1 MPCVVVEGVYVSVC
15 APLALPK
22 EVPPVFD
29 ELVLLYH
36 WYVNPLP
43 TPLVFNGVTD
53 PFKHTLW
60 LVDAL
65 DVLTTEP
72 LIVSVTFV
80 VALQPVL
87 AFTVVITPLYVPDV
101 NAAGITMPVI
111 LPLPAL
117 VLDTADP
124 GAI

>member
-1 MPCVVVEGVYVSVC
+1 M
-15 APLALPK
+15 
-22 EVPPVFD
+22 
-29 ELVLLYH
+29 LYH

-43 TPLVFNGVTD
+43 TPLVFNASTV